1 MLYKVVSHMLEQELI
16 VEAKNAT
23 QAKRKAC
30 RLWGII
36 PSDEWHGIS
45 TMQAR
50 KLTKEEE
57 KQELQKWGIEDA
69 SI

>member
-1 MLYKVVSHMLEQELI
+1 MLYKVVSYMLDQETI

-30 RLWGII
+30 RLWGVS
-36 PSDEWHGIS
+36 PNDEWHGIS

-50 KLTKEEE
+50 KLTEKERQ
-57 KQELQKWGIEDA
+57 KELRKWGIEDA

>member
-1 MLYKVVSHMLEQELI
+1 MLYKVVSHMLEQEI
-16 VEAKNAT
+16 VVEAKDSA

-30 RLWGII
+30 RLWGVS

-50 KLTKEEE
+50 KLTKEEI
-57 KQELQKWGIEDA
+57 KAELEKWGIEDA
-69 SI
+69 GI